1 MSQLEA
7 AAPNREATE
16 AWNTVLFDKFV
27 RFRHIVT
34 RGLAVHGDR
43 ALARHAPHSGMRAM
57 DVGCGFGDTTFA
69 IAEQLGAGG
78 EAVGVDTAERFIA
91 EAARDAKERGVT
103 NARFVAADVQTA
115 DLGGPFDFAF
125 ARFGTMFFASPLA
138 AMRNVRRAMKPGA
151 PLCIVVWR
159 KREDNEWM
167 HIAER
172 IVRAIVPEPE
182 KRDDAPTCGPGPFS
196 MAGADTTS
204 DILLHAGFHD
214 ITFERSDAPIL
225 IGRDVDDAIEFALA
239 LGPAGEIM
247 RLAGADGEKLRPRVV
262 TALRDALA
270 SHLTSD
276 GVRAGSSA
284 WIVTARA

>member
-1 MSQLEA
+1 MVPIDA
-7 AAPNREATE
+7 ALPNREATE

-34 RGLAVHGDR
+34 GGLAVHGDR
-43 ALARHAPHSGMRAM
+43 ALARHAPSSGMRVI
-57 DVGCGFGDTTFA
+57 DLGCGFGDTTIA
-69 IAEQLGAGG
+69 IAGKLGAGG
-78 EAVGVDTAERFIA
+78 VVIGVDTAERFIA
-91 EAARDAKERGVT
+91 EAKRDANERGIT

-115 DLGGPFDFAF
+115 ELEGPFDFAF

-138 AMRNVRRAMKPGA
+138 AMRNVRRAMKPDA
-151 PLCIVVWR
+151 RLCIVVWR

-167 HIAER
+167 HTAER

-182 KRDDAPTCGPGPFS
+182 TKTDAPTCGPGPFS

-214 ITFERSDAPIL
+214 VTFERSDAPIL

-270 SHLTSD
+270 SYTTPD
-276 GVRAGSSA
+276 GVRAGSSS